1 MTSLIDSNWFY
12 LKTMQTLSQPQAVT
26 SQSPTDPAKSMLFS
40 SMLESVMNGSPT
52 MNWVP
57 TSQALPAQ
65 TSLIFWSSVG
75 PETSQVQQIVQQT
88 LTGTKA
94 TDQLSF
100 RPVSLLEMEKHLSGK
115 LSGTAKDFIT
125 AGQKYNLN
133 PLFLAAI
140 AQHET
145 GNGTSRAILEKNNV
159 AGMMGR
165 NGLRTYNTLQES
177 IDAMASNLRRNYLN
191 QGLTTISQIGAKY
204 APVGA
209 SNDPTGLN
217 NHWVKGVTKKLNAF
231 A

>member
-12 LKTMQTLSQPQAVT
+12 LKTMQTLSQPQPTA
-26 SQSPTDPAKSMLFS
+26 SQSPTDPAKSLLFS
-40 SMLESVMNGSPT
+40 NMLDSVMNGSPN

-57 TSQALPAQ
+57 KSQKLPSQ
-65 TSLIFWSSVG
+65 MPPVYWSSVG
-75 PETSQVQQIVQQT
+75 PETSQVQQLVQQS
-88 LTGTKA
+88 LIKA
-94 TDQLSF
+94 VPTDSLSF
-100 RPVSLLEMEKHLSGK
+100 RSVGLLEMESHLSGK

-217 NHWVKGVTKKLNAF
+217 NHWVTGVTKKLNAF
-231 A
+231 T

>member
-12 LKTMQTLSQPQAVT
+12 LKTMQTLSQPQLSPNQ
-26 SQSPTDPAKSMLFS
+26 SQTDSAKSMLFS
-40 SMLESVMNGSPT
+40 NMLESVMSGSST
-52 MNWVP
+52 MHWVP
-57 TSQALPAQ
+57 TSQVTPSQ
-65 TSLIFWSSVG
+65 TSPVYWSSVG
-75 PETSQVQQIVQQT
+75 PETSQIQTVVQQAVT
-88 LTGTKA
+88 NTGTI
-94 TDQLSF
+94 DQLSF
-100 RPVSLLEMEKHLSGK
+100 RPVGLLEMEKHLSGK

-145 GNGTSRAILEKNNV
+145 GNGSSRAILEKNNV

-165 NGLRTYNTLQES
+165 NGLRTYSTLQES
-177 IDAMASNLRRNYLN
+177 IDGMASNLRRNYLN

-217 NHWVKGVTKKLNAF
+217 NHWVTGVTKKLNAF

>member
-12 LKTMQTLSQPQAVT
+12 LKTMQTLSQPQLSPNQ
-26 SQSPTDPAKSMLFS
+26 SQTDSAKSMLFS
-40 SMLESVMNGSPT
+40 NMLESVMSGSSA
-52 MNWVP
+52 MHWVP
-57 TSQALPAQ
+57 TSQVTPSQ
-65 TSLIFWSSVG
+65 TSPVYWSSVG
-75 PETSQVQQIVQQT
+75 PETSQIQTVVQQAVT
-88 LTGTKA
+88 NTGTM
-94 TDQLSF
+94 DQLSF
-100 RPVSLLEMEKHLSGK
+100 RPVGLLEMEKHLSGK

-145 GNGTSRAILEKNNV
+145 GNGSSRAILEKNNV

-165 NGLRTYNTLQES
+165 NGLRTYSTLQES

-217 NHWVKGVTKKLNAF
+217 NHWVTGVTKKLNAF
-231 A
+231 T

>member
-12 LKTMQTLSQPQAVT
+12 LKTMQTLSQPQQAS

-40 SMLESVMNGSPT
+40 NLLESVMNGSPT

-57 TSQALPAQ
+57 TSQVGTAQ
-65 TSLIFWSSVG
+65 PSPVYWSSVG
-75 PETSQVQQIVQQT
+75 PEPSQVQQIVQQG
-88 LTGTKA
+88 LTGSGA
-94 TDQLSF
+94 SDQLSF
-100 RPVSLLEMEKHLSGK
+100 RAVGLLEMEKHLSGK

-191 QGLTTISQIGAKY
+191 QGLTTVSQIGAKY

-209 SNDPTGLN
+209 LNDPTGLN
-217 NHWVKGVTKKLNAF
+217 NHWVNGVTKKLNAF

>member
-12 LKTMQTLSQPQAVT
+12 LKTMQTLSQPQLSS
-26 SQSPTDPAKSMLFS
+26 SQYQTDPAKSMLFS
-40 SMLESVMNGSPT
+40 NMLESVMNGSST

-57 TSQALPAQ
+57 TSQVTSTQ
-65 TSLIFWSSVG
+65 TNPLYWSSVG
-75 PETSQVQQIVQQT
+75 PETSGIQTVVQQALT
-88 LTGTKA
+88 TTGTM
-94 TDQLSF
+94 DQLSF
-100 RPVSLLEMEKHLSGK
+100 RPVGLLEMEKHLSGK

-145 GNGTSRAILEKNNV
+145 GNGSSRAILEKNNV

-165 NGLRTYNTLQES
+165 NGLRTYATLQES
-177 IDAMASNLRRNYLN
+177 IEAMASNLRRNYLN

-217 NHWVKGVTKKLNAF
+217 NHWVNGVTKKLNAF
-231 A
+231 T